1 MHNRTILHADANG
14 FFASVEC
21 AINPELKNVPMAVGG
36 DAEKRHGI
44 ILAKNELAKKYNIQ
58 TAETIHS
65 AKRKCPDLVIVPPH
79 HTLYREYSKRIF
91 EIYTRYTELVESFG
105 LDEAWL
111 DVTHSKKLFGD
122 GVTIANE
129 LRQVVKK
136 ETGITISVGVSFCK
150 VFAKLGSDYKK
161 PDATTVFDKNNW
173 KSFIFPMP
181 VSSLLY
187 VGKSTNDTLDKL
199 GIKTI
204 GQLAATDH
212 SFLINKLGKMG
223 DMLYLYANGLD
234 NSSVKSIY
242 DNNEV
247 KSVGNSSTFA
257 KDICGEEEIRHK
269 LASLAESVAKR
280 LRNKNLK
287 CTTVQV
293 QIKTP
298 QFKTIQRQRKLE
310 KPTYLARELRDISL
324 DIIKECW
331 SMNAPIRLLGVTGSN
346 LVNADDD
353 AEQISL
359 FDEPQDKRKKTED
372 LEKTID
378 QLKKRFGENSVISL
392 SEIKKSLS

>member
-122 GVTIANE
+122 GTTIANE

-161 PDATTVFDKNNW
+161 PDATTVFDKSNW

-204 GQLAATDH
+204 GQLASTDH

-234 NSSVKSIY
+234 NSPVKSIY
-242 DNNEV
+242 DEDEV

-257 KDICGEEEIRHK
+257 KDICGEEEIRHE

-280 LRNKNLK
+280 LRNRNLK

-298 QFKTIQRQRKLE
+298 QFKIIQRQRKLE
-310 KPTYLARELRDISL
+310 KPTYLARELRDISME
-324 DIIKECW
+324 IIKECW
-331 SMNAPIRLLGVTGSN
+331 SMSAPIRLLGVTGSN
-346 LVNADDD
+346 LVRADDD
-353 AEQISL
+353 VEQISL
-359 FDEPQDKRKKTED
+359 FDEPQDKRKKAED

-378 QLKKRFGENSVISL
+378 QLKKKFGENSVISL
-392 SEIKKSLS
+392 SEIKK